1 MTIEIK
7 MLKTVNQ
14 QRANFFKK
22 HNELR
27 SVIAEE
33 CETQA
38 WRDIAKK
45 ERDNMTLKQQIDA
58 QIQKRIVA
66 ERRFEQLQRL
76 KLPFSI
82 TFDEIK
88 LQTSKS
94 VDYSTIQFTK
104 NSLINSFRKCES
116 LSEAAQQ
123 VAEELDEREEDK
135 SATWLCYIK
144 PKFVEEALGVKGNKK
159 FVCQFKRGKFD
170 YSVTII

>member
-1 MTIEIK
+1 MNAKLRLKIQQSEEENKDLKIEIKKMTGEIK

-38 WRDIAKK
+38 WRDIVKK

-66 ERRFEQLQRL
+66 ERRFE
-76 KLPFSI
+76 
-82 TFDEIK
+82 
-88 LQTSKS
+88 
-94 VDYSTIQFTK
+94 
-104 NSLINSFRKCES
+104 
-116 LSEAAQQ
+116 
-123 VAEELDEREEDK
+123 
-135 SATWLCYIK
+135 
-144 PKFVEEALGVKGNKK
+144 
-159 FVCQFKRGKFD
+159 
-170 YSVTII
+170 